1 MQCLSVPI
9 ELIYSLLLTVFMIA
23 IIFMDTII
31 IVLRDMT
38 SCIVV
43 EITSFWTDVQIPP
56 SG

>member
-1 MQCLSVPI
+1 
-9 ELIYSLLLTVFMIA
+9 MIA